1 MQDTTATPAMLRI
14 QDARRTTGMDA
25 LDVPA
30 AAGYEVLD
38 RFPAPRTGPVALE
51 GRRMRFYVAAG
62 GAAELPGLLDWLEWT
77 GVPLDLVPLL
87 GPAGSSGPSEPARPG
102 AGARGANAVPRD
114 GDAPVWLRPPTGG
127 GHSHTGAPHLPA
139 MSVGGCP
146 ADGDPEGPVG
156 LVALVSALANACH
169 RVRLRTGRTGQPCS
183 FSYASRIC
191 AGTRPRSLTS

>member
-1 MQDTTATPAMLRI
+1 MG
-14 QDARRTTGMDA
+14 RTTGMDA

-51 GRRMRFYVAAG
+51 GPRMRFYVAAG

-77 GVPLDLVPLL
+77 GVPLDLVPLQ
-87 GPAGSSGPSEPARPG
+87 GTPEPAAP
-102 AGARGANAVPRD
+102 AESAVPRN
-114 GDAPVWLRPPTGG
+114 GDAPVWLRPPGTG

-139 MSVGGCP
+139 LSVAGCS
-146 ADGDPEGPVG
+146 ADGGPVG

>member
-1 MQDTTATPAMLRI
+1 MQASQDIRRI
-14 QDARRTTGMDA
+14 PEPRRTTGMDA

-38 RFPAPRTGPVALE
+38 RFPPGRTGPVALE
-51 GRRMRFYVAAG
+51 GPRMRFYVAAG
-62 GAAELPGLLDWLEWT
+62 GAAEVPGLLDWLEWT
-77 GVPLDLVPLL
+77 GVPLDLVPLQGL
-87 GPAGSSGPSEPARPG
+87 TGR
-102 AGARGANAVPRD
+102 ND
-114 GDAPVWLRPPTGG
+114 GAPVWLRPPGTG

-139 MSVGGCP
+139 LTVGGCP
-146 ADGDPEGPVG
+146 ADGDPTGPVG

>member
-1 MQDTTATPAMLRI
+1 MRGTDTADTPGTAVTTG
-14 QDARRTTGMDA
+14 TTGMDA

-51 GRRMRFYVAAG
+51 GPRMRFYVAAG

-77 GVPLDLVPLL
+77 GVPLDLVPLQEDE
-87 GPAGSSGPSEPARPG
+87 AGEAPARPG
-102 AGARGANAVPRD
+102 AAAAPRND
-114 GDAPVWLRPPTGG
+114 GAPVWLRPPARG

-139 MSVGGCP
+139 MTVAGCP
-146 ADGDPEGPVG
+146 ADGGPVG